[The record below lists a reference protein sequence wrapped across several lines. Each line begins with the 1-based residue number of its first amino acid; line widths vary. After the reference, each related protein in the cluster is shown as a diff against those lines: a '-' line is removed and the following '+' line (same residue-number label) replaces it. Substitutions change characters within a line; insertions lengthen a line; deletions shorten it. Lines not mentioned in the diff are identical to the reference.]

1 MTPEA
6 RNSDGECPTP
16 EQFAQTVRP
25 LLDVMVA
32 TARRVLGDEGAAW
45 DAVQEA
51 LISLWRE
58 RKMPPNP
65 RAWLL
70 RAVTLRSL
78 HLARTRARRWRH
90 EGRARRERPEAS
102 SRYEPSQRLEYEE
115 ISRAMDQALSEIPS
129 EFRDVLD
136 LKTVAQ
142 MDYASIAE
150 TLQIPLGTVRSRL
163 NRSRLAVRQI
173 LARLMSQ
180 DGCDCHCRDDYTKM

>member
-1 MTPEA
+1 MAVE
-6 RNSDGECPTP
+6 RGESDEPFLTP

-25 LLDVMVA
+25 LLDVMVTA
-32 TARRVLGDEGAAW
+32 ARRVLSDEGAAW

-58 RKMPPNP
+58 GEIPPNP

-102 SRYEPSQRLEYEE
+102 YRYEPSQRLEYEE
-115 ISRAMDQALSEIPS
+115 ISRAMDQALSEIPP

-136 LKTVAQ
+136 LKTVAH

-150 TLQIPLGTVRSRL
+150 ALQIPLGTVRSRL
-163 NRSRLAVRQI
+163 SRSRLAVRQI
-173 LARLMSQ
+173 LTRLMPQ
-180 DGCDCHCRDDYTKM
+180 EGQGFPPHERTKF